1 MFHTCLEQY
10 VLGLEQ
16 YVLGL
21 DQYVTGL
28 EQYVTSLENLMKWN
42 QINFSQC
49 TCKTC
54 EKTLEKYDTWKT
66 T

>member
-42 QINFSQC
+42 QINF
-49 TCKTC
+49 K
-54 EKTLEKYDTWKT
+54 LNTWFT
-66 T
+66 RLLAINY